1 MLNLNFRIM
10 KKGFL
15 SLVIISLLCVNS
27 FAQDAAAQKKDPVGK
42 WKFEAATA
50 PEGYTSGTMIFSLV
64 ENKHGAAIMFTN
76 FEYKFPGEKV
86 KVEGD
91 SVSFVVNLEGQ
102 QIEIALKMETPSK
115 MTGKAVYAEGNVPV
129 VLTKLP
135 N

>member
-1 MLNLNFRIM
+1 M

-15 SLVIISLLCVNS
+15 SLIIILGLCFNSL
-27 FAQDAAAQKKDPVGK
+27 AQDPAAQKKDPVGK

-50 PEGYTSGTMIFSLV
+50 PEGYTSGTMVFSLA
-64 ENKHGAAIMFTN
+64 ENKYTAGIIFTN

-91 SVSFVVNLEGQ
+91 SVSFFVSIEGQ
-102 QIEIALKMETPSK
+102 LIDISLKMENASK
-115 MTGKAVYAEGNVPV
+115 MTGKAVYTEGNIPL

>member
-1 MLNLNFRIM
+1 M

-15 SLVIISLLCVNS
+15 SLIIISFFLVNS
-27 FAQDAAAQKKDPVGK
+27 LAQDTAGQKNDPIGK

-50 PEGYTSGTMIFSLV
+50 PEGYTSGTMVFSV
-64 ENKHGAAIMFTN
+64 AENKYSAGIMFTN

-91 SVSFVVNLEGQ
+91 SVSFIVSLEGQ
-102 QIEIALKMETPSK
+102 QIDVSLKMENPSK
-115 MTGKAVYAEGNVPV
+115 MTGKAVYSEGNVPL

>member
-1 MLNLNFRIM
+1 M
-10 KKGFL
+10 KKGIL
-15 SLVIISLLCVNS
+15 SLVIVFALCVNAM
-27 FAQDAAAQKKDPVGK
+27 AQNAPVQKKDPVGK

-50 PEGYTSGTMIFSLV
+50 PEGYTSGTMVFSMA
-64 ENKHGAAIMFTN
+64 ENKYSAGLMFTN

-91 SVSFVVNLEGQ
+91 SVSFIVSLEGQ
-102 QIEIALKMETPSK
+102 QIEIVLKMESAAK
-115 MTGKAVYAEGNVPV
+115 MTGKAVYSEGNIPL